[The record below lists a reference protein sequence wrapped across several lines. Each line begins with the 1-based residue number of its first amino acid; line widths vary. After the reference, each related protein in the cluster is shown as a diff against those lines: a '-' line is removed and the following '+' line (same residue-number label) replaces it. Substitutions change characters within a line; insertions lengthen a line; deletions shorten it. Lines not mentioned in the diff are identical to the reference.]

1 MAMELG
7 RELLLEE
14 DDGEAAASGS
24 EEDRRESRL
33 PVRRWDETKEV
44 GGGWRGSTG
53 AGGMDE
59 RRRGEGAPGE
69 HLLGRGSRKPLLWCW
84 TRTGAGRG
92 GGCEQ
97 WLAWC

>member
-44 GGGWRGSTG
+44 GGGWIDR
-53 AGGMDE
+53 MN
-59 RRRGEGAPGE
+59 
-69 HLLGRGSRKPLLWCW
+69 
-84 TRTGAGRG
+84 RTGAGCSADWVALKTMGR
-92 GGCEQ
+92 
-97 WLAWC
+97 WRWC